1 MPASEEQLFRRWG
14 HSFEE
19 DHDDVRVY
27 RPAEF
32 DFPRARGRDG
42 IEFRPDGSYIDWVVG
57 PGDARE
63 PQGGRWQLEGDGRIR
78 VTTAAATWSSTPPP
92 CRSPPT
98 PSPPAGGS
106 SRCRRTP

>member
-1 MPASEEQLFRRWG
+1 MPESEEQLLRRWG

-63 PQGGRWQLEGDGRIR
+63 PRGGRWQLEGAGRIR
-78 VTTAAATWSSTPPP
+78 VTTSADTERVVEVLSV
-92 CRSPPT
+92 SPDRLELRI
-98 PSPPAGGS
+98 GGG
-106 SRCRRTP
+106 P

>member
-1 MPASEEQLFRRWG
+1 MPASDEQLFRRWG

-63 PQGGRWQLEGDGRIR
+63 PRGGSWRREGDRRIR
-78 VTTAAATWSSTPPP
+78 VTSAADQERVVEVLSVTPD
-92 CRSPPT
+92 RLELRT
-98 PSPPAGGS
+98 GGG
-106 SRCRRTP
+106 P

>member
-1 MPASEEQLFRRWG
+1 MAASEEQLFRRWG

-27 RPAEF
+27 RPAEY

-63 PQGGRWQLEGDGRIR
+63 PQGGRWRLEGDGRIR
-78 VTTAAATWSSTPPP
+78 VTTAADQERVVEVLSV
-92 CRSPPT
+92 SPDRLELRT
-98 PSPPAGGS
+98 GS
-106 SRCRRTP
+106 GP

>member
-27 RPAEF
+27 RPAEY

-63 PQGGRWQLEGDGRIR
+63 PRGGRWRPEGDGRIR
-78 VTTAAATWSSTPPP
+78 VTTAADQERVVEVLSV
-92 CRSPPT
+92 SPDRLELRT
-98 PSPPAGGS
+98 GS
-106 SRCRRTP
+106 GP

>member
-19 DHDDVRVY
+19 DHDDVAVY
-27 RPAEF
+27 RPAEY

-63 PQGGRWQLEGDGRIR
+63 PRGGRWRTEGDGRIR
-78 VTTAAATWSSTPPP
+78 VTTAADEERLVEVLSVTPD
-92 CRSPPT
+92 RLELRI
-98 PSPPAGGS
+98 GGG
-106 SRCRRTP
+106 P

>member
-19 DHDDVRVY
+19 DHDDVAVY
-27 RPAEF
+27 RPAEY

-63 PQGGRWQLEGDGRIR
+63 PRGGRWRTEGDGRIR
-78 VTTAAATWSSTPPP
+78 VTTAADEERLVEFLSVTPD
-92 CRSPPT
+92 RLELRT
-98 PSPPAGGS
+98 GGG
-106 SRCRRTP
+106 P